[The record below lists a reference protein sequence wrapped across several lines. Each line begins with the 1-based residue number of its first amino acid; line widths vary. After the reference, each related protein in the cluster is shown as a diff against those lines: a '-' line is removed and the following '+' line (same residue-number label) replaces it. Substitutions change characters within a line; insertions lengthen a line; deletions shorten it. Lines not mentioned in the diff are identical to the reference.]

1 MSDVILASA
10 ITAAASILCQMMVSA
25 RTQSLIAYRVG
36 ELERKVDKLYLV
48 LENSQSSSGGT
59 HAGGGDGGIPHLPHF
74 AQGAG
79 SIL

>member
-10 ITAAASILCQMMVSA
+10 ITAAASIFCQMMVSA

-48 LENSQSSSGGT
+48 LEERNGSHTGS
-59 HAGGGDGGIPHLPHF
+59 GDGGTIPHLPHF
-74 AQGAG
+74 AKSAG
-79 SIL
+79 NVL

>member
-36 ELERKVDKLYLV
+36 ELERKVDKLYFAI
-48 LENSQSSSGGT
+48 EGNKPPR
-59 HAGGGDGGIPHLPHF
+59 AGAGDGRVPHLPHF
-74 AQGAG
+74 SQNAG
-79 SIL
+79 SVL